1 MAAAAAGLTRSRRSR
16 GALGVRLSAAL
27 GLVCLLLAGVLG
39 ATSGR
44 QGVAAAALGE
54 AWPPPAGA
62 AVRAPQTVPL
72 QATPQFAVGP
82 VAPVSGGV
90 PTELRLAGRLR
101 VSLDPVGVSADGN
114 VEIPGDPAH
123 AGWWAAGSAP
133 GDPAGSTVLV
143 GHLDSGTRGLGAFAA
158 LLDVSLGDEVQIVDA
173 SGAVFRYAITGRQ
186 QVSKAALPAS
196 VFSREG
202 TPRLVL
208 ITCGGRFDP
217 RTHHYDDNIIVTA
230 QPLPAG

>member
-1 MAAAAAGLTRSRRSR
+1 LTRSRRSR
-16 GALGVRLSAAL
+16 VALGVRLSAAL
-27 GLVCLLLAGVLG
+27 GLVCLFLAGVLW
-39 ATSGR
+39 ATGGR
-44 QGVAAAALGE
+44 QGVSAAALGDVG
-54 AWPPPAGA
+54 PSTVVPA
-62 AVRAPQTVPL
+62 VQAPQAVPSQAVPS
-72 QATPQFAVGP
+72 QATPQFAVAP

-101 VSLDPVGVSADGN
+101 VPLDPVGVSTDGN

-133 GDPAGSTVLV
+133 GDPAGPTVLV
-143 GHLDSGTRGLGAFAA
+143 GHLDSATRGLGAFAA

-173 SGAVFRYAITGRQ
+173 SGAVFRYAISGRQ

>member
-1 MAAAAAGLTRSRRSR
+1 M
-16 GALGVRLSAAL
+16 
-27 GLVCLLLAGVLG
+27 CLFLAGVLW
-39 ATSGR
+39 ATGGR
-44 QGVAAAALGE
+44 QGVSAAALGD
-54 AWPPPAGA
+54 AWPPPVVGA
-62 AVRAPQTVPL
+62 VQAPQAAPSQAAPSQATPS
-72 QATPQFAVGP
+72 QATPQFAVAP
-82 VAPVSGGV
+82 VAPVSSGV

-101 VSLDPVGVSADGN
+101 VPLDPVGVSADGN
-114 VEIPGDPAH
+114 VEIPGDPSH

>member
-1 MAAAAAGLTRSRRSR
+1 M
-16 GALGVRLSAAL
+16 
-27 GLVCLLLAGVLG
+27 CLLLAGVLW
-39 ATSGR
+39 ATGGR
-44 QGVAAAALGE
+44 QGVSAAALGDLG
-54 AWPPPAGA
+54 PSTVVG
-62 AVRAPQTVPL
+62 AVRAPQAAPSP
-72 QATPQFAVGP
+72 ATPQFAVAP
-82 VAPVSGGV
+82 AAPVSGAV

-101 VSLDPVGVSADGN
+101 VPLDPVGVSTDGN
-114 VEIPGDPAH
+114 VEIPGDPSH
-123 AGWWAAGSAP
+123 AGWWAAGPAP

-143 GHLDSGTRGLGAFAA
+143 GHLDSATRGLGAFAA
-158 LLDVSLGDEVQIVDA
+158 LLDVSLGDEVQVIDA

-186 QVSKAALPAS
+186 QVSKTALPAS